1 MVLEIAL
8 GIIIAVVV
16 LGILEDY
23 PQILYWV
30 LGLVGILL
38 AAHIWENIDAA
49 TLWERIAPS
58 VLVLVVILLF
68 YFVRYCINKYK
79 SKKK

>member
-8 GIIIAVVV
+8 GIIIAVFI
-16 LGILEDY
+16 LGLLEDY
-23 PQILYWV
+23 PQILYWG
-30 LGLVGILL
+30 LGIVGILL
-38 AAHIWENIDAA
+38 AVHIWENIDAEA
-49 TLWERIAPS
+49 LWEHVAPA